1 MKRTILFAIVCCLM
15 QTAQAA
21 EKTEAVPEYTI
32 TCAGTGIEGT
42 WLVEV
47 AIMQKK
53 TGVVKE
59 ENLRAAALHGVLF
72 RGVAATAK
80 CGGYRPIVRQDGV
93 EEKNREFFASLFGDG
108 AKTLRY
114 ADVVNGS
121 VTVVRTGKK
130 DFRITATVSVKK
142 DDLRHL
148 LEDNKI
154 IEGMGDMF

>member
-53 TGVVKE
+53 TGAGVE
-59 ENLRAAALHGVLF
+59 EHLRAAALHGAF
-72 RGVAATAK
+72 NRHPYRGPA
-80 CGGYRPIVRQDGV
+80 D
-93 EEKNREFFASLFGDG
+93 LG
-108 AKTLRY
+108 AELT
-114 ADVVNGS
+114 
-121 VTVVRTGKK
+121 
-130 DFRITATVSVKK
+130 
-142 DDLRHL
+142 
-148 LEDNKI
+148 
-154 IEGMGDMF
+154 